1 MAEETNTNPGA
12 SKEEL
17 IGYHK
22 GSINT
27 LISERNEL
35 LKIVQITEQLIR
47 AHAKELETLGVKIS
61 SESQDQNQ
69 NPAPQQ

>member
-1 MAEETNTNPGA
+1 MADEKGNQEI

-35 LKIVQITEQLIR
+35 LKIVQITEQLIK
-47 AHAKELETLGVKIS
+47 AHVKELEGLGININSGASALESNQEGQVK
-61 SESQDQNQ
+61 
-69 NPAPQQ
+69 

>member
-1 MAEETNTNPGA
+1 MAEEKPNQEV

-47 AHAKELETLGVKIS
+47 AHVKELETLGVNI
-61 SESQDQNQ
+61 
-69 NPAPQQ
+69 NPAESPGANNPNNSQ